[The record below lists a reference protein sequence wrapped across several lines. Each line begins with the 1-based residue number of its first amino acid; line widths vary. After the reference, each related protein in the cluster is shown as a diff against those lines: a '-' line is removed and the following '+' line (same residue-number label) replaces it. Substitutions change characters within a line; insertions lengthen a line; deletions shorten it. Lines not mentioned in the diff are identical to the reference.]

1 MHCWFIGIDA
11 FLQSFP
17 REMNVYLDN
26 AATTA
31 VAPEVAEAMI
41 PVLQEAYGNPSSSH
55 AIGRKTRVIIEQSRR
70 SIAKHLNCH
79 SSCLYFTSGGTEA
92 DNLALRGAVRD
103 LGCERII
110 TSEAEH
116 SAVIKTARSLERSHG
131 IQLDLVDHLE
141 DGTIDLKHLERL
153 LATGPKTI
161 VSIMHANNEVAV
173 VQDLHAIGLLC
184 RNADALF
191 HSDTVQ
197 TMCHYA
203 FDLETLPV
211 DFITC
216 SAHKF
221 HGPKGVGFLY
231 IRKGIQLGGQIE
243 GGSQERA
250 VRGGTEST
258 HNIVGLAAAF
268 NLAYAELEEHE
279 QHIRALKAQMA
290 LGLKSLFPSVRFN
303 GDSDKESRLYTVL
316 NVSFPPHPKSGMA
329 LFLLDLEGIAC
340 SGGSACSSGATLG
353 SHVLR
358 SLKFHDPERASLRF
372 SFGRYNTGRDVEM
385 ALKAI
390 ERVFA

>member
-1 MHCWFIGIDA
+1 MD
-11 FLQSFP
+11 
-17 REMNVYLDN
+17 VYLDN

-31 VAPEVAEAMI
+31 VAPEVAEAMM

-79 SSCLYFTSGGTEA
+79 PSSIYFTSGGTEA
-92 DNLALRGAVRD
+92 DNLALRGAIRD
-103 LGCERII
+103 LQCERII
-110 TSEAEH
+110 TSDAEH
-116 SAVIKTARSLERSHG
+116 SAVIKTAQSLERSHG
-131 IQLDLVDHLE
+131 IQLDLVRHHEDGSVDLNHLE
-141 DGTIDLKHLERL
+141 QL
-153 LATGPKTI
+153 LASGPKTI
-161 VSIMHANNEVAV
+161 VSLMHANNEVAV
-173 VQDLHAIGLLC
+173 VQDLKAIGSLC
-184 RNADALF
+184 RSNGALF

-203 FDLETLPV
+203 FDLEALPV

-221 HGPKGVGFLY
+221 HGPKGIGFLY
-231 IRKGIQLGGQIE
+231 IKKGIQLGGQIE

-268 NLAYAELEEHE
+268 DLAHSDMEAHE
-279 QHIRALKAQMA
+279 QHIRHLKATMVTGLRA
-290 LGLKSLFPSVRFN
+290 LFSDVRFN
-303 GDSDKESRLYTVL
+303 GNSDDASRLYTVL

-329 LFLLDLEGIAC
+329 LFLLDLEGVAC

-358 SLKFHDPERASLRF
+358 SLKFHDPNRASLRF
-372 SFGRYNTGRDVEM
+372 SFGRYNTMADVEF
-385 ALKAI
+385 ALEAI
-390 ERVFA
+390 KRVFS

>member
-1 MHCWFIGIDA
+1 
-11 FLQSFP
+11 
-17 REMNVYLDN
+17 MNVYLDN

-31 VAPEVAEAMI
+31 VAPEVLEAMI
-41 PVLQEAYGNPSSSH
+41 PVLRESYGNPSSSH

-70 SIAKHLNCH
+70 LIAQHLNCH
-79 SSCLYFTSGGTEA
+79 SSCIYFTSGGTEA

-131 IQLDLVDHLE
+131 IQLDLVKHHEDGTVDLDHLE
-141 DGTIDLKHLERL
+141 EL
-153 LATGPKTI
+153 LVSGPKTI

-173 VQDLHAIGLLC
+173 VQDIHAIGSLC
-184 RNADALF
+184 RDANALF

-197 TMCHYA
+197 TMCHYT
-203 FDLETLPV
+203 FDLESLPV
-211 DFITC
+211 DFIAC

-231 IRKGIQLGGQIE
+231 IRKGIHLGGQIE

-268 NLAYAELEEHE
+268 DLAYAELEEHE
-279 QHIRALKAQMA
+279 RHIRHLKAKMA
-290 LGLKSLFPSVRFN
+290 KGLKLLFPDVRFN
-303 GDSDKESRLYTVL
+303 GQSDEESRLYTVL

-329 LFLLDLEGIAC
+329 LFLLDLEGVSC

-372 SFGRYNTGRDVEM
+372 SFGRFSTDRDIDI

>member
-1 MHCWFIGIDA
+1 
-11 FLQSFP
+11 
-17 REMNVYLDN
+17 
-26 AATTA
+26 
-31 VAPEVAEAMI
+31 MI

-70 SIAKHLNCH
+70 SIANHLNCH
-79 SSCLYFTSGGTEA
+79 SSCIYFTSGGTEA

-131 IQLDLVDHLE
+131 IQLDLVSHLE
-141 DGTIDLKHLERL
+141 DGTVDLNHLEKL
-153 LATGPKTI
+153 LASGPKTI

-173 VQDLHAIGLLC
+173 VQDLHAIGSLC
-184 RNADALF
+184 RDANALF

-197 TMCHYA
+197 TMCHYT

-211 DFITC
+211 DFIAC

-268 NLAYAELEEHE
+268 DLAYAELEEHE
-279 QHIRALKAQMA
+279 LHIRHLKAKMA
-290 LGLKSLFPSVRFN
+290 AGLKSLFPDVRFN
-303 GDSDKESRLYTVL
+303 GHSDEISRLYTVL

-329 LFLLDLEGIAC
+329 LFLLDLEGVFC

-358 SLKFHDPERASLRF
+358 SLNFHDPERASLRF
-372 SFGRYNTGRDVEM
+372 SFGRYSSDRDIDM

>member
-1 MHCWFIGIDA
+1 
-11 FLQSFP
+11 
-17 REMNVYLDN
+17 MNVYFDN

-41 PVLQEAYGNPSSSH
+41 PVLRESYGNPSSSH

-79 SSCLYFTSGGTEA
+79 QSCLYFTSGGTEA

-116 SAVIKTARSLERSHG
+116 SAVIKTAQSLQRSHG
-131 IQLDLVDHLE
+131 IQLDLVQHLE
-141 DGTIDLKHLERL
+141 DGTVDLKHLEGL
-153 LATGPKTI
+153 LANGPKTI
-161 VSIMHANNEVAV
+161 VSLMHANNEVAV
-173 VQDLHAIGLLC
+173 LQDLHAIGSLC
-184 RNADALF
+184 RSAGALF

-203 FDLETLPV
+203 FDLGELPV

-221 HGPKGVGFLY
+221 HGPKGIGFLY
-231 IRKGIQLGGQIE
+231 IKKGIHLGGQIE

-258 HNIVGLAAAF
+258 HNIVGLAKAF
-268 NLAYAELEEHE
+268 ELAYEELEDHE
-279 QHIRALKAQMA
+279 QHIRK
-290 LGLKSLFPSVRFN
+290 LKSRMVAGLRDGFPGLRFN
-303 GDSDKESRLYTVL
+303 GNSHQEDRLYTVL

-329 LFLLDLEGIAC
+329 LFLLDLEGVAC

-372 SFGRYNTGRDVEM
+372 SFGRYNSEAEIDV
-385 ALKAI
+385 ALAAI
-390 ERVFA
+390 KRVFA

>member
-1 MHCWFIGIDA
+1 MD
-11 FLQSFP
+11 
-17 REMNVYLDN
+17 VYLDN

-31 VAPEVAEAMI
+31 VAPEVAEAMM

-79 SSCLYFTSGGTEA
+79 PSSIYFTSGGTEA
-92 DNLALRGAVRD
+92 DNLALRGAIRD
-103 LGCERII
+103 LQCERII
-110 TSEAEH
+110 TSDAEH
-116 SAVIKTARSLERSHG
+116 SAVIKTAQSLERSHG
-131 IQLDLVDHLE
+131 IQLDLVRHHEDGSVDLNHLE
-141 DGTIDLKHLERL
+141 QL
-153 LATGPKTI
+153 LASGPKTI
-161 VSIMHANNEVAV
+161 VSLMHANNEVAV
-173 VQDLHAIGLLC
+173 VQDLKAIGSLC
-184 RNADALF
+184 RSNGALF

-203 FDLETLPV
+203 FDLEALPV

-221 HGPKGVGFLY
+221 HGPKGIGFLY
-231 IRKGIQLGGQIE
+231 IKKGIQLGGQIE

-268 NLAYAELEEHE
+268 DLAHSDMEEHE
-279 QHIRALKAQMA
+279 QHIRHLKATMVAGLQA
-290 LGLKSLFPSVRFN
+290 LFSDVRFN
-303 GDSDKESRLYTVL
+303 GNSDEASRLYTVL
-316 NVSFPPHPKSGMA
+316 NVSFPPHPRSGMA
-329 LFLLDLEGIAC
+329 LFLLDLEGVAC

-358 SLKFHDPERASLRF
+358 SLKFHDPNRASLRF
-372 SFGRYNTGRDVEM
+372 SFGRYNTLADVEL

-390 ERVFA
+390 KRVFS

>member
-1 MHCWFIGIDA
+1 
-11 FLQSFP
+11 
-17 REMNVYLDN
+17 MNVYFDN

-41 PVLQEAYGNPSSSH
+41 PVLRESYGNPSSSH

-70 SIAKHLNCH
+70 SIARRLNCH
-79 SSCLYFTSGGTEA
+79 QSCLYFTSGGTEA

-110 TSEAEH
+110 TSDAEH
-116 SAVIKTARSLERSHG
+116 SAVIKTAQSLQRSHG
-131 IQLDLVDHLE
+131 IQLDLVQHLE
-141 DGTIDLKHLERL
+141 DGTVDLMHLEVL
-153 LATGPKTI
+153 LASGPKTI
-161 VSIMHANNEVAV
+161 VSLMHANNEVAV
-173 VQDLHAIGLLC
+173 LQDLHAIGSLC
-184 RNADALF
+184 RSAGALF

-203 FDLETLPV
+203 FDLGELPV

-221 HGPKGVGFLY
+221 HGPKGIGFLY
-231 IRKGIQLGGQIE
+231 IKKGIHLGGQIE

-258 HNIVGLAAAF
+258 HNIVGLARAF
-268 NLAYAELEEHE
+268 ELAYEELEDHE
-279 QHIRALKAQMA
+279 KHIRK
-290 LGLKSLFPSVRFN
+290 LKSCMVSGLRDRFPGVRFN
-303 GDSDKESRLYTVL
+303 GNSHQEDRLYTVL

-329 LFLLDLEGIAC
+329 LFLLDLEGVAC

-358 SLKFHDPERASLRF
+358 SLNFHDPERASLRF
-372 SFGRYNTGRDVEM
+372 SFGRYNSEAEIDV
-385 ALKAI
+385 ALAAI

>member
-1 MHCWFIGIDA
+1 
-11 FLQSFP
+11 
-17 REMNVYLDN
+17 
-26 AATTA
+26 
-31 VAPEVAEAMI
+31 MI

-70 SIAKHLNCH
+70 SIANHLNCH
-79 SSCLYFTSGGTEA
+79 SSCIYFTSGGTEA

-131 IQLDLVDHLE
+131 IQLDLVSHLE
-141 DGTIDLKHLERL
+141 DGTVDLNHLEKL
-153 LATGPKTI
+153 LASGPKTI

-173 VQDLHAIGLLC
+173 VQDLHAIGSLC
-184 RNADALF
+184 RDANALF

-197 TMCHYA
+197 TICHYT

-211 DFITC
+211 DFIAC

-268 NLAYAELEEHE
+268 DLAYAELEEHE
-279 QHIRALKAQMA
+279 LHIRHLKAKMA
-290 LGLKSLFPSVRFN
+290 AGLKSLFPDVRFN
-303 GDSDKESRLYTVL
+303 GHSDEISRLYTVL

-329 LFLLDLEGIAC
+329 LFLLDLEGVFC
-340 SGGSACSSGATLG
+340 SGGSAC
-353 SHVLR
+353 
-358 SLKFHDPERASLRF
+358 
-372 SFGRYNTGRDVEM
+372 
-385 ALKAI
+385 
-390 ERVFA
+390 